1 MSDNI
6 KITSHLPLQP
16 LPNTLLRKSS
26 HFQTLF
32 TLSTIAA
39 SQSHVSPHHQ
49 FQHSHPTLQIVAI
62 RVGALENGT
71 GVVSERLNTL
81 NRAVT
86 SPPVPAQD
94 DATSSELL
102 VPRIEALEGGLGVT
116 SAAVRALEVQVS
128 AQKAADDDDDG
139 IIAERV
145 GALERD
151 LAETSARL
159 ETTSHLAAAAA
170 ASATMLEA
178 KAALFTPPKSAGGS
192 GKAEPAPGEEGAT
205 AAAVAGEGMSDSPPS
220 LRLRRSLKSAA
231 AAAGESTSP
240 SGNKTAG
247 GDGDGGKDVGLSSAS
262 EAPPAAVSHTS
273 ASMAS
278 LEPKSSSPSGRCA
291 DRTL

>member
-170 ASATMLEA
+170 SATMLEA